1 MLVICYRHTSF
12 YCVAFYYALEI
23 LLFLFPQ
30 IKDLWQ
36 PCVEQSIGTIY
47 HFFNSICL
55 LQISVSHFGNSHSI
69 SDFFIINIFGYGDL
83 WSVIFDVA
91 TAERLQV
98 AKGSDDYQFWEI
110 RF

>member
-1 MLVICYRHTSF
+1 MEV
-12 YCVAFYYALEI
+12 
-23 LLFLFPQ
+23 
-30 IKDLWQ
+30 LWQ
-36 PCVEQSIGTIY
+36 CYVEQISWC
-47 HFFNSICL
+47 HFPTLC
-55 LQISVSHFGNSHSI
+55 ISVSHFGNSHSI

>member
-1 MLVICYRHTSF
+1 M
-12 YCVAFYYALEI
+12 
-23 LLFLFPQ
+23 
-30 IKDLWQ
+30 
-36 PCVEQSIGTIY
+36 
-47 HFFNSICL
+47 
-55 LQISVSHFGNSHSI
+55 SHFGNSHSI